1 MRVQDHFKMRL
12 LNFEEHCALTATN
25 EPVASSRWVIEV
37 IKPFQMPGAAARNES
52 SRVPGNGRPHHAVE
66 PASQQVLRFEEEMAT
81 KGYYSWTPAYF
92 SDETWRKLLDDIK
105 MRYTTVR
112 KDGSIKERKQATTNR
127 PFLRKRCPGYAP
139 AAKLGPSSDEPEIV
153 VLDDSS
159 SCDVVFK
166 THNESPPSSPD
177 SVILVKWEKGIK
189 SCRPDLEQEG
199 ASEEWLR
206 CEQRVPTGEEEPMVV
221 EPSELQDQRQLA
233 EGLDSIVDGSQHEAN
248 VPATQ
253 LLPMNTKHD
262 LIQCENREYRDLQGD
277 QQHHITQGN
286 QETSGQLQD
295 QRQPAEG
302 LDSIVD
308 GSQHEANV
316 PATQLLPMNT
326 EHDLIQCENRECRDL
341 QGDQQHLIKQGNQE
355 TSGQFSD
362 QRQPAEGLDPIQC
375 ENRECRDLHG
385 DQQHHIK
392 QQTPPHVDTVTRF
405 CSSTEGQSA
414 STAIGSA
421 NLETGPRCSSA
432 VLAVPEG
439 KEPGGQQGT
448 TRVKGGAVHI
458 CPYPD
463 CGRRHTKRR
472 HFEAHLRSHTGE
484 KPYECGWANCGRK
497 FARSDAL
504 TRHYRKHTGER
515 LYLCEW
521 CGRTF
526 SRNDNL
532 LRHQKTH
539 RGE

>member
-286 QETSGQLQD
+286 QETSGQ
-295 QRQPAEG
+295 
-302 LDSIVD
+302 
-308 GSQHEANV
+308 
-316 PATQLLPMNT
+316 
-326 EHDLIQCENRECRDL
+326 
-341 QGDQQHLIKQGNQE
+341 
-355 TSGQFSD
+355 FSD